1 MPTMLSWGNETSFSS
16 LFVHH
21 SWHSYMHSHH
31 HCYLIVS
38 EYVTNIFW
46 SRAPSKPA
54 ASLQPKKGDILK
66 DGSEERK
73 EVSGVLQPTPKE
85 LLDHQLEPMRYF
97 HFVQRLQY
105 VIYVTFIWMQ
115 ASSRP
120 PVVLHPMSISSFC
133 NSLTCFRVKARM
145 QKEAADASNPGKSGI
160 GSSRKTP
167 QDAKFFPTRYP
178 SIWQFLALIICWR
191 CMYLINICV
200 VFCFLLICSWWN
212 ISGWNNKKSQLV
224 LFPKPTVEEGWNQNP
239 FQRLGLHFTT
249 CKQQSECFTFGFG

>member
-46 SRAPSKPA
+46 SRASSKPA

-105 VIYVTFIWMQ
+105 AIYVTFIWMQ

-178 SIWQFLALIICWR
+178 SIWQFLALIICTYVEDVCFWSIYVL
-191 CMYLINICV
+191 CFA
-200 VFCFLLICSWWN
+200 FCWFVADGIFQVGTTRKVNWCYSQNQQW
-212 ISGWNNKKSQLV
+212 KKAGTRTHS
-224 LFPKPTVEEGWNQNP
+224 ND
-239 FQRLGLHFTT
+239 
-249 CKQQSECFTFGFG
+249 

>member
-1 MPTMLSWGNETSFSS
+1 MLSWGNETSFSS

-54 ASLQPKKGDILK
+54 SSLQPKKGDILK

-115 ASSRP
+115 ASSCP
-120 PVVLHPMSISSFC
+120 LLCCILC
-133 NSLTCFRVKARM
+133 
-145 QKEAADASNPGKSGI
+145 
-160 GSSRKTP
+160 
-167 QDAKFFPTRYP
+167 
-178 SIWQFLALIICWR
+178 QFL
-191 CMYLINICV
+191 
-200 VFCFLLICSWWN
+200 VFATHWFV
-212 ISGWNNKKSQLV
+212 SGLRRVCKKKQLMHQTLAKV
-224 LFPKPTVEEGWNQNP
+224 
-239 FQRLGLHFTT
+239 GLDPVGRPRKMPNLSPQGIQVSGNF
-249 CKQQSECFTFGFG
+249 